1 MIEAIDELGIVTI
14 PEAAALLGVTP
25 GALAKAA
32 RLGLLPARKVGA
44 GRRAVWITTT
54 EDAARYRAEHSD
66 DRRRIRRTGPASSA
80 GRLAREAEAYAEA

>member
-1 MIEAIDELGIVTI
+1 MIETIDDLGIVTV

-66 DRRRIRRTGPASSA
+66 DRRRRRPAGPLDPTA
-80 GRLAREAEAYAEA
+80 RLAREAEARATL